1 MKINNALY
9 PHRLTIFL
17 VSLIAILFGT
27 LIIPSRLFDSVFVPL
42 FFMVNILSG
51 ILLIAKK
58 KNIRRVFIGL
68 LVITLLTHIPSALFE
83 KVSEI
88 FTYVRFTILFLF
100 YCLVTLEII
109 AEVWH
114 SELVNSNVIL
124 GLICGYLCLG
134 LIGFF
139 ICTSIELV
147 EPGSFSGLISRQV
160 NPHEN
165 RDGLTYFSYITLL
178 TIGYGDILPATSL
191 AKNAA
196 MLIGLMGQFYM
207 VIITAIVVGKF
218 INQTNTS
225 SKNE

>member
-68 LVITLLTHIPSALFE
+68 LVITLSTHIPSALFE
-83 KVSEI
+83 KVLEI